1 MKIVI
6 YSEGQTEM
14 VLKNI
19 LHEFI
24 NQQRQERIGIEIK
37 PLKGKINREEI
48 KTRVELSLEKS
59 DVLGVVVL
67 CDVFPKF
74 KSAEEAKAFLRECV
88 GDDLRFHPHVA
99 QYDFESW
106 LIPFWG
112 DICRKLKLRK
122 QTPGVNPEQIND
134 TKPPSYHIKELYSLA
149 DRRYNKI
156 RDAHAILKD
165 KDLSVIARACPE
177 MRAFLNTL
185 LRISE
190 LPEIY
195 SNHEKKSGINQD
207 TEHVRETVSWLLM
220 KYERASVRR
229 RVSSS

>member
-24 NQQRQERIGIEIK
+24 NQQRQARIGIEIK
-37 PLKGKINREEI
+37 PLKGKINCEEI
-48 KTRVELSLEKS
+48 KTRVELSLEKP

-74 KSAEEAKAFLRECV
+74 KKAEEAKAFMRECV
-88 GDDLRFHPHVA
+88 GDDPRFYPHVA

-106 LIPFWG
+106 LIPFWD
-112 DICRKLKLRK
+112 DICHKLKLRK
-122 QTPGVNPEQIND
+122 QPPGANPEQIND
-134 TKPPSYHIKELYSLA
+134 TKPPSYHVKELYGLA
-149 DRRYNKI
+149 NRQYNKI
-156 RDAHAILKD
+156 RDAHAILKG

-177 MRAFLNTL
+177 MKSFLNSL
-185 LRISE
+185 LRLSE
-190 LPEIY
+190 LPEI
-195 SNHEKKSGINQD
+195 
-207 TEHVRETVSWLLM
+207 
-220 KYERASVRR
+220 
-229 RVSSS
+229 